1 MAVGSMVKTA
11 EQVRD
16 ALKDTGYNCTLI
28 NARFV
33 KPIDEQM
40 LEEVAKQHKLLVTL
54 EENVRNGGFGDH
66 VLEYVNDRDFDMK
79 VLNIA
84 LPDEYVEHGN
94 VALLHKEVGLD
105 AETIVKRVITAYVG
119 GM

>member
-1 MAVGSMVKTA
+1 
-11 EQVRD
+11 
-16 ALKDTGYNCTLI
+16 
-28 NARFV
+28 
-33 KPIDEQM
+33 
-40 LEEVAKQHKLLVTL
+40 
-54 EENVRNGGFGDH
+54 
-66 VLEYVNDRDFDMK
+66 MK

-119 GM
+119 EM

>member
-1 MAVGSMVKTA
+1 MIHIAPSLLAADAGNFRAAAQLARQAGGDRLHFDVMDGS
-11 EQVRD
+11 
-16 ALKDTGYNCTLI
+16 
-28 NARFV
+28 FV
-33 KPIDEQM
+33 PVIS
-40 LEEVAKQHKLLVTL
+40 
-54 EENVRNGGFGDH
+54 FGDH